1 MNRKVKYTNKN
12 SFNRKFGTGFPPSYP
27 NEMLV
32 KFLSSSAYS
41 GLDKNTLNKKEIK
54 ILEIGC
60 SSGNNLRFFL
70 EKKYKTYGLEI
81 NKQMVDLGK
90 INLKR
95 LGYRP
100 PPIYIGDNLNIPFK
114 DNFFDCLVSI
124 NTIHYNSGKD
134 LFLALSEFVRVL
146 KKKTGFAIIE
156 TVGNKHFAFQNGKK
170 ISQYK
175 YKSGIKDFRKNKI
188 FGYFSTKNEFKNF
201 LNKFFRKVE
210 VYERVEFSKIK
221 LHFLIAVC
229 YF

>member
-1 MNRKVKYTNKN
+1 MDRKVKYTNKN

-146 KKKTGFAIIE
+146 KK
-156 TVGNKHFAFQNGKK
+156 NW
-170 ISQYK
+170 
-175 YKSGIKDFRKNKI
+175 
-188 FGYFSTKNEFKNF
+188 
-201 LNKFFRKVE
+201 L
-210 VYERVEFSKIK
+210 
-221 LHFLIAVC
+221 C
-229 YF
+229 YYRDSWQ